1 MILDLDV
8 DLDTMNEA
16 DRILTV
22 FVFGVVVALLVHFVE
37 SVYKTTLL
45 H

>member
-22 FVFGVVVALLVHFVE
+22 FVLGVVVALLVHFVE

>member
-8 DLDTMNEA
+8 DLDTLSET

-22 FVFGVVVALLVHFVE
+22 FVLGLTVALLVHFVE
-37 SVYKTTLL
+37 SVYKTTLV